1 MIELLRRLLAEAAA
15 AKQVRAYWETV
26 ASILSEQ
33 AGSVGVELVY
43 AGVNEASTV
52 VAGPAGRP
60 GDPVVV
66 RWEDGQRRVQATF
79 ASVSPGVTVED
90 LQSCLDVASQLAI
103 TVGRRAELERERR
116 LGSFLIGLSRWLLA
130 TPDRDLL
137 LRYTMQSLMSLVG
150 AEGAYVALRE
160 PQAEELRVVIALGL
174 FEERKGMVLP
184 LAASTTGRVV
194 RSGQPLVTANIFA
207 EPDAYPPASSS
218 GLACSMMLTPLQT
231 SAGVVGAAGVIR
243 YRKPDQPPPP
253 TFSLGELHYFTAVAA
268 HIASGM
274 ELAQAVQSSRES
286 AQRAAAMVN
295 ASPLPMALVDPHGR
309 VLQLNAAGRAVFGL
323 TEPEA
328 HAGTTLQ
335 ELGLS
340 ANEVAFRD
348 VLSRASFQPP
358 WHGRVVVVP
367 PSGDRRVCDCTVTVL
382 SGLGSDNILVA
393 LYDRTDE
400 LRAQREL
407 IAREKLATVGEIAS
421 GVAHEV
427 NNPLAAIRMEAELLK
442 RGTRDA
448 ETEAAASTIVREVDR
463 AARIVRSLLRLARR
477 ADTDPTRVQ
486 VHDLVRDVAEIR
498 ERVLRADNIE
508 VLTKFDLSVPP
519 VLGLG
524 QDLQQVVI
532 NLVTNAEHAV
542 RGLKPAVIQLTTES
556 REGWVRLTVEDSG
569 PGVPKEIRGRIFD
582 PFFTTKSPDE
592 GTGLGLS
599 ICHRVVAEVGG
610 KMWVEDSETLGG
622 AKFVVELPAAPERVD
637 SETVG

>member
-1 MIELLRRLLAEAAA
+1 M
-15 AKQVRAYWETV
+15 
-26 ASILSEQ
+26 
-33 AGSVGVELVY
+33 
-43 AGVNEASTV
+43 
-52 VAGPAGRP
+52 
-60 GDPVVV
+60 
-66 RWEDGQRRVQATF
+66 
-79 ASVSPGVTVED
+79 
-90 LQSCLDVASQLAI
+90 
-103 TVGRRAELERERR
+103 
-116 LGSFLIGLSRWLLA
+116 
-130 TPDRDLL
+130 
-137 LRYTMQSLMSLVG
+137 
-150 AEGAYVALRE
+150 
-160 PQAEELRVVIALGL
+160 
-174 FEERKGMVLP
+174 
-184 LAASTTGRVV
+184 
-194 RSGQPLVTANIFA
+194 
-207 EPDAYPPASSS
+207 
-218 GLACSMMLTPLQT
+218 
-231 SAGVVGAAGVIR
+231 
-243 YRKPDQPPPP
+243 
-253 TFSLGELHYFTAVAA
+253 
-268 HIASGM
+268 
-274 ELAQAVQSSRES
+274 
-286 AQRAAAMVN
+286 
-295 ASPLPMALVDPHGR
+295 
-309 VLQLNAAGRAVFGL
+309 
-323 TEPEA
+323 
-328 HAGTTLQ
+328 
-335 ELGLS
+335 
-340 ANEVAFRD
+340 
-348 VLSRASFQPP
+348 
-358 WHGRVVVVP
+358 VVVP

>member
-1 MIELLRRLLAEAAA
+1 MESITRLLTEAGT
-15 AKQVRAYWETV
+15 AKEVRAYWETV
-26 ASILSEQ
+26 ARLLSEQ
-33 AGSVGVELVY
+33 VGGLGVEIAY
-43 AGVNEASTV
+43 QGVNEASTV
-52 VAGPAGRP
+52 GAGPADQT

-79 ASVSPGVTVED
+79 ASLPPGVTVSD
-90 LQSCLDVASQLAI
+90 LQASLDVASQLAI
-103 TVGRRAELERERR
+103 MVGRRAELERERR
-116 LGSFLIGLSRWLLA
+116 LGSFLIELSRWLLA

-160 PQAEELRVVIALGL
+160 SHEEDLRVVIALGL
-174 FEERKGMVLP
+174 AEDKKGMTLP
-184 LAASTTGRVV
+184 LASSTTGRVV
-194 RSGQPLVTANIFA
+194 RSGQPLVTTNIFA
-207 EPDAYPPASSS
+207 EPDAYPPADSS
-218 GLACSMMLTPLQT
+218 GLAACMMLAPLQT
-231 SAGVVGAAGVIR
+231 SAGVVGAASVIR
-243 YRKPDQPPPP
+243 YRKPGGAAPPP
-253 TFSLGELHYFTAVAA
+253 FSLAELHYCTAVAA

-274 ELAQAVQSSRES
+274 ELAHAVQSSREA

-295 ASPLPMALVDPHGR
+295 ASPLPMALVDAHGR
-309 VLQLNAAGRAVFGL
+309 VLQLNAAGRAVFGV
-323 TEPEA
+323 TEPGA
-328 HAGTTLQ
+328 PAGTTLQ

-340 ANEVAFRD
+340 SSEVTFRD

-358 WHGRVVVVP
+358 WHGRVAVARAT
-367 PSGDRRVCDCTVTVL
+367 GDRRICDCTVTVL
-382 SGLGSDNILVA
+382 SGLGSENILVA

-400 LRAQREL
+400 LRAQLEL

-448 ETEAAASTIVREVDR
+448 ETEAAATTIVREVDR

-498 ERVLRADNIE
+498 ERVLRADNVE
-508 VLTKFDLSVPP
+508 VRTKLDLSVPP

-542 RGLKPAVIQLTTES
+542 RGLKPAVIQLTTQA

-569 PGVPKEIRGRIFD
+569 PGVPKDIRGRIFD

-599 ICHRVVAEVGG
+599 ICQRVVAEVGG
-610 KMWVEDSETLGG
+610 KMWVEDSEELGG
-622 AKFVVELPAAPERVD
+622 AKFVVELPAAPDRVD